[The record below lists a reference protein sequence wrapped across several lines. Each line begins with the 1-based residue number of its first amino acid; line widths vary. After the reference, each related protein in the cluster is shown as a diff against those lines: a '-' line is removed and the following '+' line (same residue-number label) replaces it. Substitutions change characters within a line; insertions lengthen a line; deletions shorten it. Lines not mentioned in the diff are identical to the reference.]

1 MMMRRNRVLA
11 ACATA
16 LAIAT
21 ASTQPA
27 IAATATANLT
37 VTATVLAS
45 CTVSNA
51 TLAFGNYDPTG
62 GNVDQSASLQVA
74 CTKGTPATVGLNT
87 GANASGSTRRMGN
100 GTDFLVYELY
110 KEAGRTN
117 VWGNAGSDLISL
129 AAAASNAAQTLTVYG
144 RVSGLQDVSV
154 GSYTDTVV
162 VTVTF

>member
-11 ACATA
+11 AG
-16 LAIAT
+16 AIALVM
-21 ASTQPA
+21 AMVSTHPA
-27 IAATATANLT
+27 IAATATANLN

-62 GNVDQSASLQVA
+62 GNVDQSATLQVA

-87 GANASGSTRRMGN
+87 GVNASGSTRRMGN
-100 GTDFLVYELY
+100 GTDFLAYELY

-144 RVSGLQDVSV
+144 RVTGLQDVSV
-154 GSYTDTVV
+154 GSYTDTVI

>member
-1 MMMRRNRVLA
+1 MMMRRNRFLA
-11 ACATA
+11 A
-16 LAIAT
+16 LAIGLAMVT
-21 ASTQPA
+21 LSTHPVMA
-27 IAATATANLT
+27 LTATANLT

-45 CTVSNA
+45 CTVSSA

-62 GNVDQSASLQVA
+62 GNVDQSATFQVA

-87 GANASGSTRRMGN
+87 GGNASGATRRMAN

-110 KEAGRTN
+110 KEAARTN

-144 RVSGLQDVSV
+144 RVTGLQDVSV
-154 GSYTDTVV
+154 GSYTDTVL

>member
-1 MMMRRNRVLA
+1 MMRRNRALA

>member
-1 MMMRRNRVLA
+1 MMRRNRVLA

-51 TLAFGNYDPTG
+51 TLAFGNYDTTG

-74 CTKGTPATVGLNT
+74 CTKGTPATVGLST